1 MAVKHKPTSVK
12 SDKERRL
19 QQERVNAAPDDVD
32 ALKAE
37 NKLLKAQNTAL
48 SDNQSFL
55 EDCIAEMA
63 GIVYAE

>member
-1 MAVKHKPTSVK
+1 MPWTKTSIK
-12 SDKERRL
+12 DSNAQKRL
-19 QQERVNAAPDDVD
+19 QARLEAAPDDVD

-37 NKLLKAQNTAL
+37 NKLLKAQNAAL

>member
-1 MAVKHKPTSVK
+1 MPWTKTSIQESNEQK
-12 SDKERRL
+12 RL
-19 QQERVNAAPDDVD
+19 QARLEAAPDDVD

-37 NKLLKAQNTAL
+37 NKLLKAQNVAL

>member
-1 MAVKHKPTSVK
+1 MPWTKTSIK
-12 SDKERRL
+12 DSNAQKRL
-19 QQERVNAAPDDVD
+19 QVRLEAAPDDVD

-37 NKLLKAQNTAL
+37 NKLLKAQNAAL

>member
-1 MAVKHKPTSVK
+1 MPWTKTSI
-12 SDKERRL
+12 KESNAQKRL
-19 QQERVNAAPDDVD
+19 QARLEAAPDDVD
-32 ALKAE
+32 TLKAE
-37 NKLLKAQNTAL
+37 NKLLKAQNAAL

>member
-1 MAVKHKPTSVK
+1 MPWTKTSIK
-12 SDKERRL
+12 DSNAQKRL
-19 QQERVNAAPDDVD
+19 QARLKAAPDDVE

-37 NKLLKAQNTAL
+37 NKLLKAQNVAL

>member
-1 MAVKHKPTSVK
+1 MPWTKTSIK
-12 SDKERRL
+12 DSNAQKRL
-19 QQERVNAAPDDVD
+19 QARLEAAPDDVD

-37 NKLLKAQNTAL
+37 NKLLKAQNAAL

-63 GIVYAE
+63 GLVYAE

>member
-1 MAVKHKPTSVK
+1 MPWTKTSI
-12 SDKERRL
+12 KESNAQKRL
-19 QQERVNAAPDDVD
+19 QARLEAAPDDVD

-37 NKLLKAQNTAL
+37 NKLLKAQNAAL